1 MNARGAG
8 FGSRVAA
15 IFGLL
20 AGLLVALGVRVSL
33 LVEEMHVEVRRAV
46 EEHREEAFSRDMVHE
61 MRMLQT
67 RLLDLG
73 SASRDDVQKPVLS
86 AFVVEARRCLSA
98 LESGPQIDE
107 PSSLEHIEQERRL
120 YAALER
126 DFLALEAT
134 IASGEGDLAPL
145 VTTAL
150 RNAEVLNEE
159 MRREAWENS
168 ANLNDEARRVRSAV
182 LITTV
187 LALVVLAIVLRMVWK
202 RVVRPVEV
210 LREGVRRISS
220 GDLSHRVEV
229 STQDEIGALAREFNR
244 MADELHGMRSGLE
257 ARVEERTQE
266 FLRAARL
273 AGLGT
278 MAAGIAHEINNP
290 LASIA
295 SCAEGLERRL
305 QKGGGDPAA
314 QREYLQIIAREAYRA
329 HEITS
334 RLLDFA
340 RNGGGARLRF
350 DAPDLMRELRV
361 LLEHRLHQ
369 HSLVLHVDCEPELPQ
384 LFGDPGEIKQV
395 LLNLISNAIDASP
408 EGGTIHVRWMAFDG
422 EVRVEVEDEGS
433 GVPLDVRDR
442 IFDPFFTTKE
452 PGKGTGLGLA
462 IVHRIVTSHGGR
474 IELAQAGKGALFRV
488 HLPLPTP

>member
-1 MNARGAG
+1 M
-8 FGSRVAA
+8 AA
-15 IFGLL
+15 IFALVAL
-20 AGLLVALGVRVSL
+20 LLVALGVRVSL
-33 LVEEMHVEVRRAV
+33 LVEDMHIEVRRAV
-46 EEHREEAFSRDMVHE
+46 EEHREEAYSRDMLHE

-67 RLLDLG
+67 RVLDLG
-73 SASRDDVQKPVLS
+73 AATRDEVQKPVLA
-86 AFVVEARRCLSA
+86 AFVTEARRCLEA
-98 LESGPQIDE
+98 LRGGPAGEE
-107 PSSLEHIEQERRL
+107 PSDAEHIEQERRL

-126 DFLALEAT
+126 DLDLLSSA
-134 IASGEGDLAPL
+134 IASGEGELAML
-145 VTTAL
+145 VATAQ

-159 MRREAWENS
+159 MRREARENS
-168 ANLNDEARRVRSAV
+168 AELSDEARRVRSAV
-182 LITTV
+182 LVATA
-187 LALVVLAIVLRMVWK
+187 LALAMLGIVLRMVWK
-202 RVVRPVEV
+202 RVVRPVEA
-210 LREGVRRISS
+210 LREGVQRISS
-220 GDLSHRVEV
+220 GDLTHRVEI
-229 STQDEIGALAREFNR
+229 TTRDEIGALAREFNR

-305 QKGGGDPAA
+305 EKGTSDPTA

-361 LLEHRLHQ
+361 LLEHRLRQ
-369 HSLVLHVDCEPELPQ
+369 RGLALEVECQADLPPLV
-384 LFGDPGEIKQV
+384 GDPGEIKQV
-395 LLNLISNAIDASP
+395 LLNLVANAIDASP
-408 EGGTIHVRWMAFDG
+408 DGGRIHVRWSAYDG
-422 EVRVEVEDEGS
+422 EIVVEVQDDGP
-433 GVPLDVRDR
+433 GVPPELRDR

-462 IVHRIVTSHGGR
+462 IVHRIVTAHGGR
-474 IELAQAGKGALFRV
+474 IELAGTGKGALFRV
-488 HLPLPTP
+488 HFPVPVA